1 VEQVLEAWVDHSRPT
16 WAPQTE
22 RDQVSRAQQVAR
34 DPIGS
39 VRIARLTVADVE
51 RWHDRLRRSGVGEGS
66 IRNRHQALRAAL
78 TQAMRWGWIAA
89 NPAAVARLG
98 KRKQAVRGAL
108 SADDVRRVLDAAAS
122 YDLAAG
128 VALRLAAAT
137 GARRGELAALRWDD
151 LDGDHL
157 TVDSSVAIVRRG
169 TALARTAP
177 VLRDDPTKTGNRRT
191 VTLDAA
197 TLSLLSRLRDE
208 RRAFSPWIL
217 GIGEDPPNPERI
229 TWWWRRSA
237 REVGLDPKW
246 RLHDLRHF
254 SATMAIAAG
263 HDIRTVAN
271 RLGHANPA
279 MTLRVYAHAV
289 ATADAGVAA
298 TLASALDGH
307 DGS

>member
-1 VEQVLEAWVDHSRPT
+1 VATIRERSGGVWKVRVFTGRDDTGRPTQTSKTVRCSRREAQRVAAALEVRPAASAGRTVAGAWVDHSRPT

-34 DPIGS
+34 DPTGS
-39 VRIARLTVADVE
+39 VRLARLTVPNVE
-51 RWHDRLRRSGVGEGS
+51 GWHDRLRRAGVGEGS
-66 IRNRHQALRAAL
+66 IRNRHQAQRAAL

-98 KRKQAVRGAL
+98 KRKQAVRSAL
-108 SADDVRRVLDAAAS
+108 LADDVR
-122 YDLAAG
+122 
-128 VALRLAAAT
+128 
-137 GARRGELAALRWDD
+137 
-151 LDGDHL
+151 
-157 TVDSSVAIVRRG
+157 
-169 TALARTAP
+169 P
-177 VLRDDPTKTGNRRT
+177 VLRRPAT
-191 VTLDAA
+191 AA
-197 TLSLLSRLRDE
+197 RSRWIPPRWRSCGACE
-208 RRAFSPWIL
+208 TSGGAFGPWIL
-217 GIGEDPPNPERI
+217 GIGDDPPNPERI

-246 RLHDLRHF
+246 HLHDLRHF

-289 ATADAGVAA
+289 ATADAGIAA
-298 TLASALDGH
+298 TLTSALDGP